1 MTKCGAISYLMNLL
15 PKKLEGKMF
24 LTKWCQSLF
33 NYTVNKYDA
42 QSIFQ
47 YMTVTVNTN
56 YLAWVYILISY
67 L

>member
-1 MTKCGAISYLMNLL
+1 MNLL

-24 LTKWCQSLF
+24 LTEWCQSLF
-33 NYTVNKYDA
+33 NYTVNKYDS

-47 YMTVTVNTN
+47 DVTVTVNTN